1 MDDKELTQGWKRGH
15 LYIVELVQQIKG
27 GGLRYVKTIILSYD
41 VSIIYGMDI
50 YKTYAFPFYIPVWS
64 I

>member
-1 MDDKELTQGWKRGH
+1 MYDKELTQGWKRGH

-50 YKTYAFPFYIPVWS
+50 YKTYAFPPF
-64 I
+64 

>member
-1 MDDKELTQGWKRGH
+1 MLTQGWKRGH

-50 YKTYAFPFYIPVWS
+50 YKTYAFPPF
-64 I
+64 